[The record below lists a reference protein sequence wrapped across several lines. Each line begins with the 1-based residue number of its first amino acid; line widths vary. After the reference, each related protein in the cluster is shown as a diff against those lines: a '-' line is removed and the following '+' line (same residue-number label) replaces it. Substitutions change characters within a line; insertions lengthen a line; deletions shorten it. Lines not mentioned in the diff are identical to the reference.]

1 MTTAKYLR
9 LSSEDTDLRNGMKQ
23 ESNSIG
29 NQRNLLDAFI
39 SRTPELAEGT
49 VIEFCDDGWSGKN
62 FDRPAVQELLAQ
74 VKQGMIQCIVV
85 KDLSRFGRDYFTV
98 GNYISRIFPF
108 LGIRFI
114 AINDGFDSN
123 NSKDIDSLE
132 TSFKTIL
139 YDLYS
144 RDLSRKVRKA
154 RRFRA
159 ERGEFL
165 APFAPFG
172 FDKDPAQKN
181 HLVIDLPAAE
191 IVRRIFQMAG
201 NGQTTMQIAR
211 ILNNESVPTPM
222 LYKRAAG
229 CSRTIWP
236 CVHEDNFWTC
246 NTVSKILR
254 DERYIGKN
262 IYGKRTRDVIGST
275 HTVKVWRKDW
285 IVVADTHTGIITK
298 EEFDRAQDSMRVFA
312 EREGQPLSA
321 ARGKLRCGVC
331 GHSLVKSVGKSNF
344 FYCRT
349 PLVSDLFDCAE
360 VHILE
365 SDIEETLLEG
375 LRVQTAFAVEMSHI
389 WKERQQKAKKN
400 VAATVKTLSA
410 LKEAHSKQTQK
421 IKSLYESFFTGE
433 IGKAEYLAMKATA
446 IKERDAIASQIA
458 EMEAS
463 LENWGTD
470 GTLQNRFVDSFKQY
484 AEVQALTDEIIGDAL
499 DTVYIHPGGR
509 LEIIWN
515 YQDDFQRLLLD
526 LSMNEKQVERSLE
539 NG

>member
-9 LSSEDTDLRNGMKQ
+9 LSSEDTDLRAGVKQ

-39 SRTPELAEGT
+39 SRTPELAEGAI
-49 VIEFCDDGWSGKN
+49 IEFCDDGWSGKN
-62 FDRPAVQELLAQ
+62 FDRPAVQELLSQ

-85 KDLSRFGRDYFTV
+85 KDLSRFGRDYYTV

-114 AINDGFDSN
+114 AINDGFDSIN
-123 NSKDIDSLE
+123 AKDIDSLE
-132 TSFKTIL
+132 TSFKTVL

-154 RRFRA
+154 KRFRA

-165 APFAPFG
+165 SPFAPFG
-172 FDKDPAQKN
+172 FEKDPTEKN

-201 NGQTTMQIAR
+201 NGQTTIQIAK
-211 ILNNESVPTPM
+211 ILNSEAVPTPM

-236 CVHEDNFWTC
+236 CIHEDNFWTC
-246 NTVSKILR
+246 GAVCKILR

-262 IYGKRTRDVIGST
+262 IYGKRTRDIIGST

-285 IVVADTHTGIITK
+285 IVVADTHAGIVTK
-298 EEFDRAQDSMRVFA
+298 EEFDRAQDAMRIYA
-312 EREGQPLSA
+312 EREGHPLSS

-331 GHSLVKSVGKSNF
+331 GHSLAKNVGKSNF
-344 FYCRT
+344 YYCRT
-349 PLVSDLFDCAE
+349 PLVSDMFDCAE

-365 SDIEETLLEG
+365 EDIENTLLEG
-375 LRVQTAFAVEMSHI
+375 LQVQAAVAVDMGHI
-389 WKERQQKAKKN
+389 WEERQQKVKKT
-400 VAATVKTLSA
+400 VAATIKTLSA
-410 LKEAHSKQTQK
+410 LKETHNKQTQK
-421 IKSLYESFFTGE
+421 IKSLYESCFIGE
-433 IGKAEYLAMKATA
+433 ISKAEYQAMKSAA
-446 IKERDAIASQIA
+446 INERDTTAAKIA
-458 EMEAS
+458 EIEAS

-484 AEVQALTDEIIGDAL
+484 TEIQALTDEIIGDVL
-499 DTVYIHPGGR
+499 DTVYIYPGGQI
-509 LEIIWN
+509 EIVWN
-515 YQDDFQRLLLD
+515 YQDDFQKMVLD
-526 LSMNEKQVERSLE
+526 LD
-539 NG
+539 G

>member
-9 LSSEDTDLRNGMKQ
+9 LSSEDTDLRNGKKQ

-39 SRTPELAEGT
+39 KGTPELAEGD

-62 FDRPAVQELLAQ
+62 FDRPAVQELLSQ
-74 VKQGMIQCIVV
+74 VKGGMIQCIIV

-108 LGIRFI
+108 LGVRFI
-114 AINDGFDSN
+114 AVNDGFDSIN
-123 NSKDIDSLE
+123 TKDIDSLE

-165 APFAPFG
+165 SPFAPFG
-172 FDKDPAQKN
+172 FEKDADVKN

-201 NGQTTMQIAR
+201 NGQTTMQIAK
-211 ILNNESVPTPM
+211 ILNSESVPTPM

-236 CVHEDNFWTC
+236 CVHEENFWTC
-246 NTVSKILR
+246 SAVAKILR

-262 IYGKRTRDVIGST
+262 IYGKRTRDIIGST
-275 HTVKVWRKDW
+275 HTVKVWSKDW
-285 IVVADTHTGIITK
+285 IVVADTHTGIVTK
-298 EEFDRAQDSMRVFA
+298 EEFDRAQDAMRAYA
-312 EREGQPLSA
+312 ERDGQPLSA
-321 ARGKLRCGVC
+321 TRGKLRCGVC
-331 GHSLVKSVGKSNF
+331 GHSLAKSVGKSNF
-344 FYCRT
+344 YYCRT
-349 PLVSDLFDCAE
+349 PLVSDVFDCAE

-365 SDIEETLLEG
+365 DDVEAALLDG
-375 LRVQTAFAVEMSHI
+375 LRAQASFAVEMSRI
-389 WKERQQKAKKN
+389 WEERQHKAKKS

-410 LKEAHSKQTQK
+410 LKELHSKQTQK
-421 IKSLYESFFTGE
+421 IKSLYESFFMGE
-433 IGKAEYLAMKATA
+433 IEKAEYLAMKAAA
-446 IKERDAIASQIA
+446 IKERDATAGQITA
-458 EMEAS
+458 MEAS
-463 LENWGTD
+463 LENWGAS
-470 GTLQNRFVDSFKQY
+470 GTLQNRFVDGFKQY
-484 AEVQALTDEIIGDAL
+484 AEIQALTDDIVGDAL
-499 DTVYIHPGGR
+499 DTVYIYPGGR
-509 LEIIWN
+509 LEIVWN
-515 YQDDFQRLLLD
+515 YQDDFQKMLLD
-526 LSMNEKQVERSLE
+526 LETNE
-539 NG
+539 